1 MEDGLARYVLAYHGD
16 LLTPDEHAASRSL
29 AMRAWAARG
38 GVAQRRIYRRSIA
51 GASEATLAL
60 LNLEDDVVHDLLATR
75 ITKECAA
82 ELWPNT
88 CPRCGALSR
97 TSIARQCSACGLGW
111 HDTPGY
117 SARILRSWPRGEDR
131 ALCRQ
136 VPGVGMVVCVADGA
150 GNSRDGAQAAEH
162 ILAAVRAHPWS
173 PGVNEWEI
181 QELLLR
187 LDAELAGTGAE
198 ATALVAVFGADGV
211 IAAAAGDTRLY
222 VGKQVFPARRTPRL
236 GSGEA
241 GPATLAGPVE
251 WPVYL
256 ATDGVVDPPPE
267 KLTDAWMQEQRAR
280 SGDDATLVVISP
292 R

>member
-1 MEDGLARYVLAYHGD
+1 MDDGLARYVLAHHRD
-16 LLTPDEHAASRSL
+16 LLTPDENAAFGFLGIRASASRG
-29 AMRAWAARG
+29 RE
-38 GVAQRRIYRRSIA
+38 AQRKYRRAIA

-60 LNLEDDVVHDLLATR
+60 LHLEGDTVRDLLTTR
-75 ITKECAA
+75 ILKECAV
-82 ELWPNT
+82 ELWTNT
-88 CPRCGALSR
+88 CPRCGALCR

-117 SARILRSWPRGEDR
+117 SSWILRSWPRGDDR

-150 GNSRDGAQAAEH
+150 GNSGDGALAAEH
-162 ILAAVRAHPWS
+162 VLGAVRVHPWS

-181 QELLLR
+181 QELLMR
-187 LDAELAGTGAE
+187 LDAELADTGAE
-198 ATALVAVFGADGV
+198 TTALIAVFGADGV
-211 IAAAAGDTRLY
+211 VAAAAGDTRLSS
-222 VGKQVFPARRTPRL
+222 GKQVFPVRRTPRL

-241 GPATLAGPVE
+241 GPATFVGPVE

-267 KLTDAWMQEQRAR
+267 RLTREWVQEQRAR
-280 SGDDATLVVISP
+280 TGDDATLVVVRP